1 MLIFTLL
8 LDMELTLIKHIQIV
22 RRDQDVSDALFWR
35 VQSYE
40 DRLRALE
47 EIRTAYHQWKYDDQ
61 PRFQRVYRITQRK

>member
-1 MLIFTLL
+1 MVIFTLL
-8 LDMELTLIKHIQIV
+8 LDMEFTLIKHIQIV

-47 EIRTAYHQWKYDDQ
+47 EIRTTYHQ
-61 PRFQRVYRITQRK
+61 